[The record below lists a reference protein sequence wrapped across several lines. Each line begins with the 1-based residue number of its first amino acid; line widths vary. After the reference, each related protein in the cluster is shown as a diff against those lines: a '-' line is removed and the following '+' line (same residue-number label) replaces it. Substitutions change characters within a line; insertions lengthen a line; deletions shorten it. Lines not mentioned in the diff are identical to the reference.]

1 MAFTQTDP
9 NRLTQ
14 DELIEYVRMLIT
26 SGKAEERN
34 PITNPIALKYL
45 QTLEKDVNELEN
57 TQVHIRHDE
66 KNRQLIEADRVR
78 DRALSVFRRLMQVY
92 ELSEDNTPE
101 AVAYEYLNEL
111 WTKKYDPLPFLSL
124 MVETEGIDDL
134 LFDLSADR
142 YSRHLETLKLKEAV
156 KKIKVANDAF
166 KVLCGDHPREQTMK
180 PTYDARALRI
190 ELTETVNLYVNYVKA
205 VAETSDSEGLQ
216 QLYKSIVATTTHFN
230 ELLAARHAGKQLETT
245 AG

>member
-1 MAFTQTDP
+1 MAFTQTNP

-14 DELIEYVRMLIT
+14 DELIEYVRMLIS
-26 SGKAEERN
+26 SGKAEEAN

-45 QTLEKDVNELEN
+45 NILEMDANELES
-57 TQVHIRHDE
+57 TQVHVLHDDQ
-66 KNRQLIEADRVR
+66 NRQLMEADRVR
-78 DRALSVFRRLMQVY
+78 DHALSVFRRLMQVY

-166 KVLCGDHPREQTMK
+166 KALCGDHPREQTMK

-190 ELTETVNLYVNYVKA
+190 ELIETVTLYVNYVKMMT
-205 VAETSDSEGLQ
+205 ETSDTEGLQ
-216 QLYKSIVATTTHFN
+216 QLYKGIVATTTHFN
-230 ELLAARHAGKQLETT
+230 ELLAARHAGKQMETT